1 MTATQK
7 HEFAFKNLKTL
18 PVGKMVKMGYAT
30 TALWDGLIA
39 AIYHHGNEIATLSK
53 ETIRITHHGYNS
65 NTTRDRLDQVMT
77 ANYDNNLYRV
87 CKDKGLIALSVSR
100 LTPVAFDTITLR
112 RTGVKPSKSVFWQ
125 SSITEEMV
133 SELTIQERSHLQDDL
148 NDATANTCYE
158 YGVN

>member
-1 MTATQK
+1 MTATQE
-7 HEFAFKNLKTL
+7 HEFAWKRLKTL

-77 ANYDNNLYRV
+77 ANYGTELYRV
-87 CKDKGLIALSVSR
+87 NKHKGLISLMVNRTS
-100 LTPVAFDTITLR
+100 PVAFDTITLQ
-112 RTGVKPSKSVFWQ
+112 RTGVK
-125 SSITEEMV
+125 
-133 SELTIQERSHLQDDL
+133 
-148 NDATANTCYE
+148 
-158 YGVN
+158 